1 MDRAGRPRGSCRR
14 QEEAHLEALDLAHV
28 IADKLEEH
36 QAVNIVVLELTE
48 LTSFTDFFVIC
59 TAESDR
65 QAKTLKELLSEE
77 LRHEHVTAPLSTE
90 GEPASGWMLLDYN
103 DGHRSHLFARR
114 PRLLSAGRAVE
125 QGAGG
130 AEDPVGP
137 TQACAPN

>member
-1 MDRAGRPRGSCRR
+1 MDHAGRPRGSCGR

-65 QAKTLKELLSEE
+65 QAKTLKELLSVE
-77 LRHEHVTAPLSTE
+77 LKREHATAAALHRGRACFGLGVTRLQRR
-90 GEPASGWMLLDYN
+90 
-103 DGHRSHLFARR
+103 HRSHLFAQ
-114 PRLLSAGRAVE
+114 GRAFYRLE
-125 QGAGG
+125 ELWNKA
-130 AEDPVGP
+130 PVVLKI
-137 TQACAPN
+137 Q